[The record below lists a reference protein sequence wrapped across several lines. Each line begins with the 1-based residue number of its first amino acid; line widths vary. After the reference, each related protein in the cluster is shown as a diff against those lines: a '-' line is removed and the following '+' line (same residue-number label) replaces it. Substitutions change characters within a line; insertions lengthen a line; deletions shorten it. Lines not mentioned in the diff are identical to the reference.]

1 MVPMSGVQSS
11 IKSKN
16 EIEVARARRVLMAL
30 ASWQGASNPRYIV
43 RIIICLN
50 LRFRFMKNTLIAIL
64 LFTMML
70 SLSVAG
76 CLGGTSPEASDGTE
90 IELGEPLD
98 DWPTYHVASASNLP
112 TCPGANDA
120 NLGKLY
126 YVEDVTEFQ
135 ACTSS
140 GWSTIDM
147 GSSGITLNQP
157 PRITAKITALDD
169 DTHNFTTDWYYVAMA
184 YWSAID
190 PEGETVTVG
199 IDADRDGVVD
209 LSLNTAEGF
218 SIVEIDWNGSMQVER
233 LELEGE
239 RFLHLYRIFDVIA
252 EDASGVKSTISV
264 ISPAMQHEIL
274 RDLYDSDDVNENW
287 FSELFFDVSQADID
301 WINAAP

>member
-1 MVPMSGVQSS
+1 
-11 IKSKN
+11 
-16 EIEVARARRVLMAL
+16 
-30 ASWQGASNPRYIV
+30 
-43 RIIICLN
+43 
-50 LRFRFMKNTLIAIL
+50 
-64 LFTMML
+64 
-70 SLSVAG
+70 
-76 CLGGTSPEASDGTE
+76 
-90 IELGEPLD
+90 
-98 DWPTYHVASASNLP
+98 
-112 TCPGANDA
+112 
-120 NLGKLY
+120 
-126 YVEDVTEFQ
+126 
-135 ACTSS
+135 
-140 GWSTIDM
+140 M

-184 YWSAID
+184 HWSATD

-264 ISPAMQHEIL
+264 ISPAMQNQFL
-274 RDLYDSDDVNENW
+274 RDLYDGDDVNDNW
-287 FSELFFDVSQADID
+287 FSELFFDVPQADID